1 MAVISVSET
10 TLLLALLSLRT
21 LQSLGSQG
29 DDLLGSETFYQVDRR
44 LELHS
49 CVVSSA
55 HLAPSRA
62 PFCVP
67 QAWQDT
73 VASQSSI
80 PRDAPVLAVLDER
93 LLLTPELLNVS
104 ISSEHQSLHLQ
115 WTVPNLPH
123 QEFRMVFQVQIS
135 RFERSKVIWEEN
147 YRTTVTQGQVLHRSW
162 ESELPLEC
170 GPHFVR
176 MKSGVVDAKFPKPGF
191 WSSWTPWEK
200 VVAQDSPGPNEL
212 LVFPKDKL
220 VEEGSDVTL
229 CYVSGSNLKNISCYL
244 NSEWIAGEQLDSNV
258 FAFNLSNIPFIRKT
272 GTNFFCGK
280 NSTHKE
286 DGTVLFVS
294 KVLEEP
300 KDFSCE
306 TRDFETLKCT
316 WEPGPD
322 TGLAWS
328 KQPSQS
334 YTLLESFSGRKEHCQ
349 HRSWC
354 HWQISQGSQETYN
367 FTLLA
372 ENRLRKRSV
381 NLLFNLTH
389 RVHPMDPQ
397 SIKFENVSAR
407 SAIMTWKEY
416 SLVNHCT
423 LLCQVELRG
432 EGEIMQHNVSVKVN
446 GEYVLSG
453 LEPDTQYVTQVRCTS
468 TSHFWK
474 WSDWVPQKIIT
485 SEAAPSEAPDVWRNV
500 TSEPGRQ
507 NVALFWK
514 PLSKHQANGKILFYN
529 VVIEN
534 LDSASR
540 LQLLSIPAPATRQE
554 LTLDPRCS
562 YRIHVTAN
570 NSVGTSPASILAVA
584 GDPGNG
590 TENVKEERIAGT
602 EGGFPL
608 SWKPKS
614 GDVAGYVVDW
624 CAHPRD
630 TSCDFQWK
638 RVGPNTTR
646 TVISSD
652 AFGPGVRYSFRIYGL
667 STKRIAYLLAKKT
680 GYCQELAPSYNPQ
693 VNIKNLTSHSFT
705 LSWENYSTEYQP
717 SFILG
722 YHVYLKSK
730 AMQCHSG
737 FEERTHS
744 DDSVCCKYKIDNPE
758 QKMFIAENLQPE
770 SLYEF
775 LVTPYTS
782 VGEGPNGTFRNV
794 TTPDEHSHILIRII
808 LPMILCVLLIMIL
821 CYWKSQWM
829 KEKCY
834 PDIPDPYKS
843 SILSMKKS
851 KENPHPTIMNVKDC
865 IPDAIEVINKAEGI
879 KTQFPGTRKSVTETE
894 LTSQPVYLC
903 LIATENNYSSPG
915 PCICFENL
923 TYEEASAS
931 GSCGHGPVTPEEPP
945 SQLGLLASSGSFLK
959 ALEKNYMN
967 SLEENPSGNSMCYVS
982 QLASPLSG
990 DKESLPTNPPMPAL
1004 CSEYKMQMA
1013 VPSCL
1018 ASPPLSE
1025 DSSLSSVTLLGE
1037 SEHYS

>member
-1 MAVISVSET
+1 MAVISISGT

-21 LQSLGSQG
+21 LQSL
-29 DDLLGSETFYQVDRR
+29 
-44 LELHS
+44 
-49 CVVSSA
+49 
-55 HLAPSRA
+55 
-62 PFCVP
+62 
-67 QAWQDT
+67 
-73 VASQSSI
+73 
-80 PRDAPVLAVLDER
+80 VLDER
-93 LLLTPELLNVS
+93 LLLTPELINIS
-104 ISSEHQSLHLQ
+104 INSEHQSLHLQ

-123 QEFRMVFQVQIS
+123 QESRMAFQIQIS

-147 YRTTVTQGQVLHRSW
+147 YRSTVKQGQVLHWSW

-176 MKSGVVDAKFPKPGF
+176 MKSKVVDAKFPKPSF
-191 WSSWTPWEK
+191 WSSWSPWEK

-220 VEEGSDVTL
+220 VEEGSSITL

-244 NSEWIAGEQLDSNV
+244 DSEQIPGERLDANV
-258 FAFNLSNIPFIRKT
+258 FAFSLSNIPFIRKT
-272 GTNFFCGK
+272 GTNFFCG

-306 TRDFETLKCT
+306 TRDFKTLKCT

-334 YTLLESFSGRKEHCQ
+334 YTLLESFSRRKEHCQ

-372 ENRLRKRSV
+372 ENRLRRRSV
-381 NLLFNLTH
+381 NLLFNLTR
-389 RVHPMDPQ
+389 RVHPVDPQ

-416 SLVNHCT
+416 SIVNHCT

-432 EGEIMQHNVSVKVN
+432 EGEVTQQHNVSVEVN

-453 LEPDTQYVTQVRCTS
+453 LEPDTQYATQVRCAS
-468 TSHFWK
+468 ASHFWK

-485 SEAAPSEAPDVWRNV
+485 FEAAPSEAPDVWRNV

-540 LQLLSIPAPATRQE
+540 LQLLSIPAPATQQE
-554 LTLDPRCS
+554 LMLDPRCS

-570 NSVGTSPASILAVA
+570 NSMGTSPASIVAVA

-590 TENVKEERIAGT
+590 TENVKEERITGT
-602 EGGFPL
+602 DGGFPL

-638 RVGPNTTR
+638 HVGPNTTS

-652 AFGPGVRYSFRIYGL
+652 SFEPGVRYSFRIYGL

-680 GYCQELAPSYNPQ
+680 GYCQELAN
-693 VNIKNLTSHSFT
+693 
-705 LSWENYSTEYQP
+705 
-717 SFILG
+717 
-722 YHVYLKSK
+722 
-730 AMQCHSG
+730 
-737 FEERTHS
+737 
-744 DDSVCCKYKIDNPE
+744 
-758 QKMFIAENLQPE
+758 
-770 SLYEF
+770 
-775 LVTPYTS
+775 
-782 VGEGPNGTFRNV
+782 
-794 TTPDEHSHILIRII
+794 ILIRII

-829 KEKCY
+829 KEECY

-865 IPDAIEVINKAEGI
+865 IPDAIEVINKAEGT

-923 TYEEASAS
+923 TYNQEVSAS
-931 GSCGHGPVTPEEPP
+931 DSCGHGPVTPEEPP

-959 ALEKNYMN
+959 ALEKNYTN
-967 SLEENPSGNSMCYVS
+967 SLEENPSGNSLRYVS

-990 DKESLPTNPPMPAL
+990 DKESLPTNPPMLVL
-1004 CSEYKMQMA
+1004 CSEYKMQTA

>member
-1 MAVISVSET
+1 MAVISISGT

-21 LQSLGSQG
+21 LQSL
-29 DDLLGSETFYQVDRR
+29 
-44 LELHS
+44 
-49 CVVSSA
+49 
-55 HLAPSRA
+55 
-62 PFCVP
+62 
-67 QAWQDT
+67 
-73 VASQSSI
+73 
-80 PRDAPVLAVLDER
+80 VLDER
-93 LLLTPELLNVS
+93 LLLTPELINIS
-104 ISSEHQSLHLQ
+104 INSEHQSLHLQ

-123 QEFRMVFQVQIS
+123 QESRMAFQIQIS

-147 YRTTVTQGQVLHRSW
+147 YRSTVKQGQVLHWSW

-176 MKSGVVDAKFPKPGF
+176 MKSEVVDAKFPKPSF
-191 WSSWTPWEK
+191 WSSWSPWEK

-220 VEEGSDVTL
+220 VEEGSSVTL

-244 NSEWIAGEQLDSNV
+244 DSEQIPGERLDASV
-258 FAFNLSNIPFIRKT
+258 FAFSLSNIPFIRKT
-272 GTNFFCGK
+272 GTNFFCG

-306 TRDFETLKCT
+306 TRDFKTLKCT

-334 YTLLESFSGRKEHCQ
+334 YTLLESFSRRKEHCQ

-372 ENRLRKRSV
+372 ENRLRRRSV
-381 NLLFNLTH
+381 NLLFNLTR

-416 SLVNHCT
+416 SIVNHCT
-423 LLCQVELRG
+423 LLCQVELRA
-432 EGEIMQHNVSVKVN
+432 EGEVTQQHNVSVKVN

-453 LEPDTQYVTQVRCTS
+453 LEPGTQYATQVRCAS
-468 TSHFWK
+468 ASHFWK

-485 SEAAPSEAPDVWRNV
+485 FEAAPSEAPDVWRNV

-540 LQLLSIPAPATRQE
+540 LQLLSIPAPATQQE
-554 LTLDPRCS
+554 LMLDPRCS

-570 NSVGTSPASILAVA
+570 NSVGTSPASIVAVA

-590 TENVKEERIAGT
+590 TENVKEERITGT
-602 EGGFPL
+602 DGGFPL

-638 RVGPNTTR
+638 HVGPNTTS

-652 AFGPGVRYSFRIYGL
+652 SFEPGVRYSFRIYGL

-693 VNIKNLTSHSFT
+693 VTIKNLTSHSFT
-705 LSWENYSTEYQP
+705 LSWEDYSTESQP

-730 AMQCHSG
+730 AMQCHPG
-737 FEERTHS
+737 FGERTHS

-758 QKMFIAENLQPE
+758 KKMFVAENLQPE

-782 VGEGPNGTFRNV
+782 VGEGPNGTFINI
-794 TTPDEHSHILIRII
+794 TTQDEHPNILIRII

-829 KEKCY
+829 KEECY

-865 IPDAIEVINKAEGI
+865 IPDAIEVINKAEGT

-923 TYEEASAS
+923 TYNQEVSAS
-931 GSCGHGPVTPEEPP
+931 DSCGHGPVTPEEPP

-959 ALEKNYMN
+959 ALEKNYTN
-967 SLEENPSGNSMCYVS
+967 SLEENPSGNSLRYVS

-990 DKESLPTNPPMPAL
+990 DKESLPTNPPMLVL
-1004 CSEYKMQMA
+1004 CSEYKMQTA